1 MYPSNLAAYDGL
13 KSLFIEG
20 LKGDDTISGLGGND
34 NLSGNGGNDQID
46 GGTGADTLTGG
57 EGEDVFVLRAGDGGN
72 SIDLADIITDFDVSN
87 DGFGLDDD
95 LQFASLTI
103 EQGEGDNAN
112 HTLISNG
119 SEYLA
124 LVQNTSASELTET
137 LFYAV
142 DIA

>member
-1 MYPSNLAAYDGL
+1 MTG
-13 KSLFIEG
+13 
-20 LKGDDTISGLGGND
+20 GD
-34 NLSGNGGNDQID
+34 
-46 GGTGADTLTGG
+46 GADT
-57 EGEDVFVLRAGDGGN
+57 FILRAGDGGN
-72 SIDLADIITDFDVSN
+72 SINLADIIKDFDVSN

-124 LVQNTSASELTET
+124 LVQNLTASELTET
-137 LFYAV
+137 VFYAI
-142 DIA
+142 DII